1 MTKIKLRR
9 DKMDYIRKIEET
21 TAFLKSKIDKKPQI
35 GIILGSGLGGLA
47 DLVEEA
53 LVIPYEDIVNFPV
66 STVEGHAGRLIFG
79 KLQGK
84 DVVAMQ
90 GRFHYYEGYPIQDV
104 VFPVRVMIGLGI
116 ESLIVTN
123 ASGGVNKNF
132 KPGDLMIIKDH
143 INYAGTNP
151 LMGPNLDEKGPRFV
165 DMTWAYDR
173 EYMALVK
180 KSADKLG
187 LDVKEGVYMWFTGPT
202 YETPAEIKMAS
213 ILGADAVGMST
224 VPEVIVANH
233 EGIRV
238 MGISCIT
245 NMAAGILDQPL
256 NHEEVVETS
265 LKVKDKFQ
273 NLVLESIKGM

>member
-1 MTKIKLRR
+1 
-9 DKMDYIRKIEET
+9 MDYSRKINESVD
-21 TAFLKSKIDKKPQI
+21 FLKSKIERKPKI

-47 DLVEEA
+47 DLIEDPIA
-53 LVIPYEDIVNFPV
+53 IDYEDIINFPI
-66 STVEGHAGRLIFG
+66 STVEGHAGRLVFG
-79 KLQGK
+79 KLQGQ
-84 DVVAMQ
+84 DLVVMQ
-90 GRFHYYEGYPIQDV
+90 GRFHYYEGYPISDV

-123 ASGGVNKNF
+123 ASGGVDESF

-143 INYAGTNP
+143 INYAGVNP
-151 LMGPNLDEKGPRFV
+151 LMGKNLDDKGPRFL

-173 EYMALVK
+173 EFISMAKESAK
-180 KSADKLG
+180 KLEIDI
-187 LDVKEGVYMWFTGPT
+187 KEGVYMWFSGPT

-213 ILGADAVGMST
+213 IIGAHAVGMST
-224 VPEVIVANH
+224 VPEVIIANH
-233 EGIRV
+233 EKIRV
-238 MGISCIT
+238 LGISCIT

-273 NLVLESIKGM
+273 NLVMEIIKNI

>member
-1 MTKIKLRR
+1 M
-9 DKMDYIRKIEET
+9 
-21 TAFLKSKIDKKPQI
+21 
-35 GIILGSGLGGLA
+35 
-47 DLVEEA
+47 
-53 LVIPYEDIVNFPV
+53 V
-66 STVEGHAGRLIFG
+66 SYREGCCSYA
-79 KLQGK
+79 
-84 DVVAMQ
+84 

-256 NHEEVVETS
+256 SHEEVVETS